1 MNKENKYSNFESD
14 IKTLETIISELEKE
28 ELSLSQTME
37 LYEKGKLLIEKC
49 NKVLDEARLVIK
61 EHEN

>member
-1 MNKENKYSNFESD
+1 MEHEDKYVNFESD
-14 IKTLETIISELEKE
+14 IQNIEKIISELNKE

>member
-1 MNKENKYSNFESD
+1 MNEENKYVNFESD

-61 EHEN
+61 EHDN

>member
-1 MNKENKYSNFESD
+1 MNEENKYANFESD

-61 EHEN
+61 EHDN

>member
-37 LYEKGKLLIEKC
+37 LYEEGKLLIEKC

-61 EHEN
+61 EHDN

>member
-1 MNKENKYSNFESD
+1 MNEENKYANFESD

>member
-1 MNKENKYSNFESD
+1 MDHEDKYVNFESD
-14 IKTLETIISELEKE
+14 IQNIEKIISELEKD
-28 ELSLSQTME
+28 ELSLAQTME
-37 LYEKGKLLIEKC
+37 LYEKVKLLIEKC

>member
-1 MNKENKYSNFESD
+1 MEHEYNYVNFESD
-14 IKTLETIISELEKE
+14 IQKIEKIISELEKE